1 MAGCASHQGIRGIDL
16 LNNSRFSISSRN
28 REKAIPGGSWIASW
42 LTGMYSQDS
51 CALAASKTASSRM
64 ASSWALGKGMK
75 MPACSSTQELNRQL
89 ARKINEE
96 ALRNPQSPYANK
108 FVGIANGQI
117 VVVADDPDDLARRLR
132 QAEPDPAKTF
142 WVEASRNYDQVE
154 YIWSLR

>member
-1 MAGCASHQGIRGIDL
+1 
-16 LNNSRFSISSRN
+16 
-28 REKAIPGGSWIASW
+28 
-42 LTGMYSQDS
+42 
-51 CALAASKTASSRM
+51 
-64 ASSWALGKGMK
+64 

-96 ALRNPQSPYANK
+96 ALRNPRSPYANK